1 MVNTGV
7 ERLSEDP
14 IQGHLHFQ
22 QDLPVK
28 AVATFSANTNGL
40 SRQLTAFLG
49 QDKVCPLSTQ
59 HTGPVRWEV
68 PA

>member
-14 IQGHLHFQ
+14 IQEHLHFQ

-49 QDKVCPLSTQ
+49 QDKVCPL
-59 HTGPVRWEV
+59 
-68 PA
+68 